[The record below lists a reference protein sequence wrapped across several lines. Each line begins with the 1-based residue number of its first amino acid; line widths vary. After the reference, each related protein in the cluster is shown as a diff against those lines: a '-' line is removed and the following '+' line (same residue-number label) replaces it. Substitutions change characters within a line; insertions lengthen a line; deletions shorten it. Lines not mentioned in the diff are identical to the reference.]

1 PVSYADIFS
10 VPETAFYIYKWQ
22 AKIVTIDCQ
31 VVFTTLFGE
40 TAGNEFINIFHS
52 NAPPFFWWL
61 PKVFMK

>member
-1 PVSYADIFS
+1 M
-10 VPETAFYIYKWQ
+10 
-22 AKIVTIDCQ
+22 TIDCQ

-61 PKVFMK
+61 SKVFMK